1 MSFVLKKNFKL
12 LFLVY
17 SFFFFPQYSFSSN
30 IDSKI
35 EFRAIWV
42 LRSSL
47 VNKDEI
53 DKILEFAKDNNFNHI
68 FLQVRGRGDAFYNS
82 SFVPKSNLIK
92 PNNFDP
98 LSYALQK
105 SKKLNIKI
113 HLWLNMLLIWSSKTK
128 PKNSFHI
135 YNNHSDWI
143 DKSFLP
149 KEESNINHF
158 KFLSPSHPGVKNHL
172 KNVIK
177 ELLLN
182 YDFDGIHYDYIRY
195 SDLDY
200 GYNEVAISIFKKQ
213 YKLDEKN
220 FFFDNRISEEYNNN
234 WNDFRRN
241 QLSNLVKDLSFEIR
255 KQKDAIIITAAVKPN
270 VIEAQ
275 NRFYQDWSKW
285 IINKSIDYAVPMNYS
300 KKNSVFESN
309 IYGVYNIFPSKIIMG
324 IGVYNQDLNSVLE
337 KINISKKN
345 KFLGV
350 SFFSYDS
357 RKENP
362 NFFSKIKREF

>member
-1 MSFVLKKNFKL
+1 MIK
-12 LFLVY
+12 
-17 SFFFFPQYSFSSN
+17 
-30 IDSKI
+30 
-35 EFRAIWV
+35 
-42 LRSSL
+42 
-47 VNKDEI
+47 
-53 DKILEFAKDNNFNHI
+53 
-68 FLQVRGRGDAFYNS
+68 FLQPHSICFFY
-82 SFVPKSNLIK
+82 
-92 PNNFDP
+92 
-98 LSYALQK
+98 
-105 SKKLNIKI
+105 
-113 HLWLNMLLIWSSKTK
+113 
-128 PKNSFHI
+128 
-135 YNNHSDWI
+135 
-143 DKSFLP
+143 
-149 KEESNINHF
+149 
-158 KFLSPSHPGVKNHL
+158 
-172 KNVIK
+172 
-177 ELLLN
+177 
-182 YDFDGIHYDYIRY
+182 
-195 SDLDY
+195 
-200 GYNEVAISIFKKQ
+200 
-213 YKLDEKN
+213 
-220 FFFDNRISEEYNNN
+220 NRISEEYNNN

-362 NFFSKIKREF
+362 NFFSKIKSEFYN